1 MSFKLSQRSLDKLEG
16 VHPDM
21 VKCVKSA
28 IEYTKVDFGVI
39 CGMRTEAEQRELVD
53 KGATV
58 KFNED
63 IVAFIPSR
71 HLEKEDGTKLKKGED
86 AEFVIIEFSKEFKRV
101 VASHTE
107 VFKAQEVKNVR
118 AVAKKSAKA
127 SLEAKTTLGDANEAL
142 QALKDKM
149 NAK

>member
-1 MSFKLSQRSLDKLEG
+1 MFFDKIFRTKL
-16 VHPDM
+16 
-21 VKCVKSA
+21 
-28 IEYTKVDFGVI
+28 YFFGEIV
-39 CGMRTEAEQRELVD
+39 E

-71 HLEKEDGTKLKKGED
+71 HLEKEDGTKLKKGEEAD
-86 AEFVIIEFSKEFKRV
+86 FVIIEFSKEFKRV
-101 VASHTE
+101 VASHTG

-118 AVAKKSAKA
+118 AAAKKSAKA
-127 SLEAKTTLGDANEAL
+127 ASEAKTTLGDANEAL